1 MNNPNLF
8 HKINQI
14 YGRTAL
20 RLIHWHEHYRIYS
33 IEHNI
38 RSLDKQR
45 QQDTRAD
52 KDQHPMSLQHHQR
65 QT

>member
-52 KDQHPMSLQHHQR
+52 
-65 QT
+65 